1 MGVQRDALRHQRCCG
16 GSRHGRAVDWPGESE
31 PTGRAR
37 SAATVASPL
46 TGSRF
51 VRQTSRHT
59 TSAERGTSQTQEGG
73 DRGLNR

>member
-1 MGVQRDALRHQRCCG
+1 VMRCVTSVAAAGRDTAGLSTGLRVRTD
-16 GSRHGRAVDWPGESE
+16 RAM
-31 PTGRAR
+31 R

-73 DRGLNR
+73 NRALYR

>member
-1 MGVQRDALRHQRCCG
+1 VGVQRDALRHQRCCG

-51 VRQTSRHT
+51 VRQTSRT
-59 TSAERGTSQTQEGG
+59 PLPPNGALRKLKREVTEG
-73 DRGLNR
+73 